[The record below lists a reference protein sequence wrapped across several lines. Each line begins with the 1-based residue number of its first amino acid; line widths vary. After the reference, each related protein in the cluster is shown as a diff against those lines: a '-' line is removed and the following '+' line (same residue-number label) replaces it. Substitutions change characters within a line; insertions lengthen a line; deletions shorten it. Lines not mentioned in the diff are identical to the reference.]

1 MHFTFSISKAEIFVF
16 VENHKSRIRA
26 KRGDMRKVLASSV
39 VIRALERKRREN
51 GKGFEG
57 K

>member
-1 MHFTFSISKAEIFVF
+1 MHFTFSNSKAEIFVF
-16 VENHKSRIRA
+16 VENRKSRIRA